1 MFLLDKQKLCTNVY
15 RVYLVAIILILKNI
29 RDDRNQAGLKVTMN
43 SFIQFPENLGF
54 DGG

>member
-1 MFLLDKQKLCTNVY
+1 MY
-15 RVYLVAIILILKNI
+15 RVYLDAIILILESI
-29 RDDRNQAGLKVTMN
+29 RVYRNQADPKVTMN